1 MLAHFTSK
9 VTRLR
14 DSAVSGPSKSGTKKS
29 QKMGK
34 PCVGQIFH
42 KKQQNKFS
50 YKFSN
55 FAVKGCPFF
64 LRVGR

>member
-34 PCVGQIFH
+34 PRGADFQQKA
-42 KKQQNKFS
+42 KKQMQLQVFK
-50 YKFSN
+50 
-55 FAVKGCPFF
+55 FAVRGCPFF
-64 LRVGR
+64 